1 MTETSQS
8 DTEIDE
14 KNVSWSQLQKLI
26 KTRYPKMS
34 KRLKQVA
41 EFILENPDLVAFE
54 TIAVLS
60 EEMNLAP
67 STLIRFASALD
78 LNGFNELK
86 QIIKEDKLEHT
97 INYSNRLLLM
107 RDSQQQWKS
116 DELLTRFSKANRD
129 SLRNLEETASRQD
142 IDRAI
147 KMMHEA
153 KNIFVLGNGRAH
165 TVATYM
171 SYALNHI
178 DKKVFLISGAGGMFS
193 EQMSNVERG
202 DLLVAISYSPY
213 SSNTCELAAQ
223 AANRG
228 VSVISITD
236 SPISPLANTS
246 QLTFVVHEARVDAF
260 RSLSA
265 SLLLG
270 QVLAIGLAD
279 YNNQ

>member
-97 INYSNRLLLM
+97 SNYSNRLLLM

-147 KMMHEA
+147 KMMYEA
-153 KNIFVLGNGRAH
+153 KNIFLLGNGRAH

-246 QLTFVVHEARVDAF
+246 QLSFVVHEARVDAF

>member
-1 MTETSQS
+1 MTETLLSK
-8 DTEIDE
+8 TELIE
-14 KNVSWSQLQKLI
+14 KNVTWSQLEKLI
-26 KTRYPKMS
+26 KIRYPKMS

-41 EFILENPDLVAFE
+41 EFILENPNLVAFE

-97 INYSNRLLLM
+97 SNYSNRLLLM
-107 RDSQQQWKS
+107 RDSQKKWKS

-129 SLRNLEETASRQD
+129 SLRSLEETASRQD

-147 KMMHEA
+147 QMMNDA
-153 KNIFVLGNGRAH
+153 KHIFLLGNGRAH

-178 DKKVFLISGAGGMFS
+178 DKKVFLISGSGGMFS

-246 QLTFVVHEARVDAF
+246 QLSFVVHEARVDAF